1 MYTLHCTLILLR
13 VCGCLDP
20 FLPLLWLCD
29 FVHGF
34 VCRLDEAV
42 RRIAGHLSSKSTAQ
56 KGWEAEVGKNASKSE
71 LVER

>member
-20 FLPLLWLCD
+20 FLPLLWLYD
-29 FVHGF
+29 YGF

-42 RRIAGHLSSKSTAQ
+42 RRIAGHSSSKSSAQ